1 MKYDSNVLL
10 MLFIL
15 YSFIG
20 RKKDLFIYG
29 LVGSGVFVVGGDDDD
44 DDDDIDFFGFDD
56 EDVKVERERR
66 FVEYVVKKVKS

>member
-1 MKYDSNVLL
+1 MKYNSDVLV

-20 RKKDLFIYG
+20 RKKDLFVYG
-29 LVGSGVFVVGGDDDD
+29 LVGSGVLVVGGDDDD

>member
-1 MKYDSNVLL
+1 MKYNLDVLV

-20 RKKDLFIYG
+20 RKKDLFVYG

>member
-1 MKYDSNVLL
+1 MKYNSDVLV

-15 YSFIG
+15 YRFIG
-20 RKKDLFIYG
+20 RKKDLFVYG
-29 LVGSGVFVVGGDDDD
+29 LVGSGVLVVGGDDDD